1 MAYDDHQWALLP
13 LLLASMLVFLLLV
26 ATMFLDFRY
35 RVGVYIGMM
44 LYFHQDGAKNTG
56 ELIIS
61 MPDSALYMASEE
73 IKCSFFADLIQK
85 HSKCKRFMACS

>member
-35 RVGVYIGMM
+35 RVGVYVGMI
-44 LYFHQDGAKNTG
+44 LYFHQDAAKNTG

-61 MPDSALYMASEE
+61 IPDSVLVLCLMSEE
-73 IKCSFFADLIQK
+73 MEMIVLC
-85 HSKCKRFMACS
+85 